1 MQKRPDYDKS
11 EDPSRRKASGRSMHT
26 SGRPGQTA
34 SSNAGVLMVGP
45 NFRVGKKIGH
55 GNFGEIRLGKIFV
68 IVCTMYI
75 FCV

>member
-1 MQKRPDYDKS
+1 MHKRPDYDKS
-11 EDPSRRKASGRSMHT
+11 EDQSRPRKPSGRSMHT
-26 SGRPGQTA
+26 SRTPGQT
-34 SSNAGVLMVGP
+34 SSGNTGVLMVGP

-68 IVCTMYI
+68 CTMYI